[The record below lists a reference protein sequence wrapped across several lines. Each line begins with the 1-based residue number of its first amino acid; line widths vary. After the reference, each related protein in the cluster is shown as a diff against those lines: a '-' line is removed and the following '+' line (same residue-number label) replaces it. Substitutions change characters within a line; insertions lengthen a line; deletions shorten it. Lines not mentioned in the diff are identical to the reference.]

1 MSRPAR
7 SIRLACSAALV
18 AAVLAPLAVEGCVST
33 EAPPPAADE
42 PNIGRVPGCKRCTLK
57 VIRTVYAFASS
68 VTVQTLMYFAFVYI
82 VQMLVRSVRSTD
94 EYYLD
99 KQFSDTLM

>member
-1 MSRPAR
+1 
-7 SIRLACSAALV
+7 
-18 AAVLAPLAVEGCVST
+18 
-33 EAPPPAADE
+33 
-42 PNIGRVPGCKRCTLK
+42 
-57 VIRTVYAFASS
+57 
-68 VTVQTLMYFAFVYI
+68 MYFAFVYI